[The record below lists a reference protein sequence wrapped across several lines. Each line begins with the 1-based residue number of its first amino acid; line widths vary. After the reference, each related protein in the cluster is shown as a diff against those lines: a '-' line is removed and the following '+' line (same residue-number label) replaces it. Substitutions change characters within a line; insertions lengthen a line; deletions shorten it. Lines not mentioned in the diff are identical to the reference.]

1 MALGAHF
8 LLDLKVSAYTES
20 DSSLSSGFDEH
31 LQGHCVLMV
40 DRGLNGRP
48 AILPPSAAG

>member
-8 LLDLKVSAYTES
+8 QLGLKVSAHTES
-20 DSSLSSGFDEH
+20 EESLSSGFDEH